1 MSFSGK
7 NHLQTST
14 WGRFVLGM
22 FVLAWLNIA
31 AQPCLM
37 AMEMVPEVSLA
48 SEHAAPA
55 GHIGHMADATESTH
69 CGHCPPGAERHAAL
83 CETGS
88 AAGCEI
94 FPGYNVDGRQFKL
107 KLKDVP
113 LQLTLPIVENTLEFA
128 TPVMSL
134 PLHDNKR
141 LRFAG
146 DPPLNIRHCVFLI

>member
-7 NHLQTST
+7 NRLQTSG
-14 WGRFVLGM
+14 WGRFVLSM
-22 FVLAWLNIA
+22 LVLAWLNIA

-37 AMEMVPEVSLA
+37 AMETVPDAPLA
-48 SEHAAPA
+48 AEHAAPA
-55 GHIGHMADATESTH
+55 GHAGHLADATESTD

-83 CETGS
+83 CGTGS
-88 AAGCEI
+88 TADCEV

-107 KLKDVP
+107 QLKDVS

-128 TPVMSL
+128 TPEMSL

-141 LRFAG
+141 LKFAG
-146 DPPLNIRHCVFLI
+146 DPPLNIRHCVFLK